1 MYIGR
6 LIQQIHFLNL
16 RKEVEVKK
24 MEKEK
29 ENIQLLEDEDL
40 DKVAGGIGVAEDSK
54 SKLIDNSRQE
64 ADLYIRFLP

>member
-16 RKEVEVKK
+16 RKEVEVKA

-40 DKVAGGIGVAEDSK
+40 DKVAGGMEMAEDSK
-54 SKLIDNSRQE
+54 SKLIDNSRQKT
-64 ADLYIRFLP
+64 DLKFIILP

>member
-1 MYIGR
+1 
-6 LIQQIHFLNL
+6 
-16 RKEVEVKK
+16 

-54 SKLIDNSRQE
+54 STLIDNSRQE
-64 ADLYIRFLP
+64 ADLHIRFLP

>member
-1 MYIGR
+1 
-6 LIQQIHFLNL
+6 
-16 RKEVEVKK
+16 

-54 SKLIDNSRQE
+54 SKLIDNSRQD